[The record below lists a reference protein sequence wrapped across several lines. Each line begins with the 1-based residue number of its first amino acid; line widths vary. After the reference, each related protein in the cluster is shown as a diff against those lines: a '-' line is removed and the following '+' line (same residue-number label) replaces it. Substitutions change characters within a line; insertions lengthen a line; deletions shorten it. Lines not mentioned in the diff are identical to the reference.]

1 MENNFKIFTLGCKV
15 NAYESE
21 AIALLLEN
29 QGYRRKISNLP
40 AQVCIINTCS
50 VTSRSDAKSR
60 QKIRHIVKENPNCIM
75 VVMGCYSQIN
85 YLQASQL
92 EGVSIVIG
100 TDKRAKI
107 PDHIREFKKNRK
119 QIIDVENSSNYSK
132 FENMNV
138 FQYLDNTRA
147 YVKIQDGCNNF
158 CSFCIIPYTRGRV
171 RSRTK
176 EDVIFEIDSLVKNG
190 FKEIILSGIHTGGY
204 GLDFKD
210 YEFKNLLKDII
221 KEVPT
226 LPRLRISSI
235 EIHEINDEILS
246 LMKNNKIFVDH
257 LHVPIQSGSQN
268 VLKRMNRKYDKAY
281 FLERIIKIRDTIPS
295 ISLTTDVIV
304 GFPGESE
311 IEFEETIQTIIQAD
325 FSKLHVFP
333 YSNRSGT
340 VASKMPNQID
350 SQVKK
355 IRVHKLLELSDQLG
369 HQYALKFINQEVEVL
384 FETFDDKTGYLKGHS
399 SNYLLVA
406 AKGRKDDLDKI
417 ISVSLKGFIEN
428 EKEIT
433 LEGEIVN
440 EL

>member
-1 MENNFKIFTLGCKV
+1 
-15 NAYESE
+15 
-21 AIALLLEN
+21 
-29 QGYRRKISNLP
+29 
-40 AQVCIINTCS
+40 
-50 VTSRSDAKSR
+50 
-60 QKIRHIVKENPNCIM
+60 
-75 VVMGCYSQIN
+75 
-85 YLQASQL
+85 
-92 EGVSIVIG
+92 
-100 TDKRAKI
+100 
-107 PDHIREFKKNRK
+107 
-119 QIIDVENSSNYSK
+119 
-132 FENMNV
+132 MNV